1 MVQAVMVV
9 LFIIFFAMWVSIVL
23 ALKWYIFDIKA
34 FLIKVILLGIGFS
47 LLLTGLSL
55 KFWIV
60 PVIIIAILGVVLFF
74 VAKGWVKI
82 LPIIIS
88 GILITL
94 ISIAGITFNKQQ
106 EEETGETSSY
116 TEDYTTYDGLTNS
129 DIESSSEYNDT
140 YYIETDTSVSQDN
153 IYEDEPQQTDDALN
167 TLQEEENQS
176 KAPSADESE
185 DSPIPSLPFDI
196 NGTYHLEKLSRLY
209 TAEVSGVPDNP
220 YIHVTGKE
228 QDGTIIIDY
237 SGPLEILFSAVDNE
251 KIPSKTIQET
261 EEGSRKLNCYFYNNR
276 LSISDSKHNNNDQVH
291 SFNGYYDK

>member
-1 MVQAVMVV
+1 MKCIKCGTE
-9 LFIIFFAMWVSIVL
+9 FEEGIFCPKCGTKHETLEKESRKTTPPSEFKTNPIKRKPLGLLIGLLATLIIVL
-23 ALKWYIFDIKA
+23 IIVFAIINPFQKSATNNTNEISATNNDSKDNA
-34 FLIKVILLGIGFS
+34 FHKTDS
-47 LLLTGLSL
+47 
-55 KFWIV
+55 
-60 PVIIIAILGVVLFF
+60 
-74 VAKGWVKI
+74 
-82 LPIIIS
+82 
-88 GILITL
+88 
-94 ISIAGITFNKQQ
+94 FN
-106 EEETGETSSY
+106 
-116 TEDYTTYDGLTNS
+116 DNN
-129 DIESSSEYNDT
+129 ISSEYNDT
-140 YYIETDTSVSQDN
+140 YYSETDPSESQDN
-153 IYEDEPQQTDDALN
+153 IYEDEPQQTDNALN
-167 TLQEEENQS
+167 TLQVEENQS
-176 KAPSADESE
+176 KTPPTIETE
-185 DSPIPSLPFDI
+185 DRPTPSLPFDI